1 MCNGN
6 GYDNEAKERWG
17 GTAAYAEFM
26 EKAKSYLP
34 DNDADASV
42 GLDRIIA
49 EFSACMMSSA
59 QPGSPEA
66 LALVEKLRKY
76 ITDNF
81 YTCTDDILSCLGRM
95 YSGDERFRE
104 NIDSHGAGTAD
115 FMSKAIFFAVG

>member
-1 MCNGN
+1 MCN
-6 GYDNEAKERWG
+6 GYDNEVKERWG
-17 GTAAYAEFM
+17 ETPAYAEFM

-34 DNDADASV
+34 YGEERYA
-42 GLDRIIA
+42 GLDGIIA
-49 EFSACMMSSA
+49 EFFACMTSSA

-66 LALVEKLRKY
+66 QALVGKLRKY

-104 NIDSHGAGTAD
+104 NIDAHGAGTAD